1 MAIMKTSKLQLYHGN
16 YEDELTAVI
25 PWQL

>member
-1 MAIMKTSKLQLYHGN
+1 MAIMKTSKLHLYIGN

-25 PWQL
+25 HWQL